1 MAEFRHERYK
11 EWPTDRGELKPYN
24 PEKIREKL
32 KDLLVNGEDEMRL
45 ALAAQLSSLPERA
58 KDENDS
64 PPPERSS
71 EKLKIEPQGPRPHP

>member
-1 MAEFRHERYK
+1 MPAGGI
-11 EWPTDRGELKPYN
+11 P
-24 PEKIREKL
+24 
-32 KDLLVNGEDEMRL
+32 
-45 ALAAQLSSLPERA
+45 